1 MPLPLSHVTV
11 VSLEQAIAAPL
22 ATRHLAD
29 LGARVIKIERPGGGD
44 FARHY
49 DAAARG
55 LCSHFA
61 WANRSKESMTLD
73 LKSGSGQEILARL
86 LARADVFVQNLAP
99 GAIERLGFDD
109 KRLRADFPDLLVCH
123 VSGYGADG
131 PYRDKKAYDLL
142 IQAETGVVSVTGS
155 EEAAAKA
162 GIPVADIAAAMY
174 AYSSILAALLQRERG
189 GGGRVLHVSLFDGLC
204 EWMGFPAYYAL
215 GGARLP
221 RAGASH
227 AAIAP
232 YGPYAAGDGRAILF
246 AVQNQREWERFCATV
261 LDRPELAAD
270 DRFADNSRRVRNRA
284 ALRREIE
291 SIFAGLT
298 AEQVAARMERAQ
310 IANAELRDAR
320 SFWRHPQLA
329 ARGRVAEVESPVG
342 PLPALQ
348 PPTTSEG
355 WPPRFDPI
363 PAAGSHTRAL
373 LAELDYTPPAIE
385 RLERDGVV
393 QGDGGG
399 PGSATRAR
407 KGSGDVDAGG

>member
-61 WANRSKESMTLD
+61 WANRSKESMTLN
-73 LKSGSGQEILARL
+73 LKSAGGQEILAQL
-86 LARADVFVQNLAP
+86 LGRADVFVQNLAP
-99 GAIERLGFDD
+99 GAVERLGFDD
-109 KRLRADFPDLLVCH
+109 ERLRADYSDLIVCH

-155 EEAAAKA
+155 ETEAAKT
-162 GIPVADIAAAMY
+162 GIPVADIAGGMY

-189 GGGRVLHVSLFDGLC
+189 GEGRVLHVSLFDGLC

-215 GGARLP
+215 GGTRLP
-221 RAGASH
+221 RTGASH

-232 YGPYAAGDGRAILF
+232 YGPFATGDGRTILF
-246 AVQNQREWERFCATV
+246 AIQNQREWERFCATV
-261 LDRPELAAD
+261 LEKPDTAAD
-270 DRFADNSRRVRNRA
+270 DRFADNSRRVQNRTQ
-284 ALRREIE
+284 LQQEIE
-291 SIFAGLT
+291 STFACMT
-298 AEQVAARMERAQ
+298 VAEVTERMERAQ
-310 IANAELRDAR
+310 IANAELRDVQD
-320 SFWRHPQLA
+320 FWQHPQLL
-329 ARGRVAEVESPVG
+329 ARGRVGEVESPVG
-342 PLPALQ
+342 SLPALQ
-348 PPTTSEG
+348 PATTSED

-373 LAELDYTPPAIE
+373 LAELDYTSSAIE
-385 RLERDGVV
+385 QLERDGVV
-393 QGDGGG
+393 
-399 PGSATRAR
+399 
-407 KGSGDVDAGG
+407 

>member
-49 DAAARG
+49 DSAARG

-61 WANRSKESMTLD
+61 WANRSKESMTLN
-73 LKSGSGQEILARL
+73 LKSAGGQEILAQL
-86 LARADVFVQNLAP
+86 LGRADVFVQNLAP
-99 GAIERLGFDD
+99 GAVERLGFDD
-109 KRLRADFPDLLVCH
+109 ERLRADYPDLIVCH

-155 EEAAAKA
+155 ETEAAKT
-162 GIPVADIAAAMY
+162 GIPVADIAGGMY

-189 GGGRVLHVSLFDGLC
+189 GEGRVLHVSLFDGLC

-215 GGARLP
+215 GGTRLP
-221 RAGASH
+221 RTGASH

-232 YGPYAAGDGRAILF
+232 YGPFATGDGRTILF

-261 LDRPELAAD
+261 LEKPDTAAD
-270 DRFADNSRRVRNRA
+270 DRFADNSRRVQNRTQ
-284 ALRREIE
+284 LQQEIE
-291 SIFAGLT
+291 STFACMT
-298 AEQVAARMERAQ
+298 VAEVTERMERAQ
-310 IANAELRDAR
+310 IANAELRDVQD
-320 SFWRHPQLA
+320 FWQHPQLL
-329 ARGRVAEVESPVG
+329 ARGRVGEVESPVG
-342 PLPALQ
+342 SLPALQ
-348 PPTTSEG
+348 PATTSED

-373 LAELDYTPPAIE
+373 LAELNYTSSAIE
-385 RLERDGVV
+385 QLERDGVV
-393 QGDGGG
+393 
-399 PGSATRAR
+399 
-407 KGSGDVDAGG
+407 

>member
-49 DAAARG
+49 DSAARG

-61 WANRSKESMTLD
+61 WANRSKESMTLN
-73 LKSGSGQEILARL
+73 LKSAGGQEILAQL
-86 LARADVFVQNLAP
+86 LGRADVFVQNLAP
-99 GAIERLGFDD
+99 GAVERLGFDD
-109 KRLRADFPDLLVCH
+109 ERLRADYPDLIVCH

-155 EEAAAKA
+155 ETEAAKT
-162 GIPVADIAAAMY
+162 GIPVADIAGGMY

-215 GGARLP
+215 GGTRLP
-221 RAGASH
+221 RTGASH

-232 YGPYAAGDGRAILF
+232 YGPFATGDGRTILF
-246 AVQNQREWERFCATV
+246 AIQNQREWERFCATV
-261 LDRPELAAD
+261 LEKPDTAAD
-270 DRFADNSRRVRNRA
+270 DRFADNSRRVQNRTQ
-284 ALRREIE
+284 LQQEIE
-291 SIFAGLT
+291 STFACMT
-298 AEQVAARMERAQ
+298 VAEVTERMERAQ
-310 IANAELRDAR
+310 IANAELRDVQD
-320 SFWRHPQLA
+320 FWQHPQLL
-329 ARGRVAEVESPVG
+329 ARGRVGEVESPVG
-342 PLPALQ
+342 SLPALQ
-348 PPTTSEG
+348 PATTSED

-373 LAELDYTPPAIE
+373 LAELDYTSSAIE
-385 RLERDGVV
+385 QLERDGVV
-393 QGDGGG
+393 
-399 PGSATRAR
+399 
-407 KGSGDVDAGG
+407 